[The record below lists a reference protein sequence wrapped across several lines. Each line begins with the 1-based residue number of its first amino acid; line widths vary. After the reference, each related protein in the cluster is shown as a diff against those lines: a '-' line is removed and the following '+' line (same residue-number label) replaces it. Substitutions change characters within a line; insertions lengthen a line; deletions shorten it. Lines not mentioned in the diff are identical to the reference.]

1 MTKRQTQLTH
11 AQRGAPFHKP
21 VGTPVPPNEGDRRA
35 LGLPLE
41 AAEGRSIVRSAV
53 PGFMAQIEVIGHERY
68 QSGADV
74 AVLKLDDLHAPIAPR
89 PVMQDPCINTVDELH
104 AGIDLAPGR
113 YGSCDDGETCGC
125 HWGESSRHWIHRCV
139 DCPAWKREQPP
150 APDLSAEAAEKMMRE
165 VRAAERTAVI
175 QPYRRGNPH
184 NVPPG
189 YEVPGYSFPHETFEK
204 VAAETRVSIDK
215 AFAALV
221 DALAPMHDVF
231 ERFVEAIC
239 EAAGEEPALRFCMS
253 GSLQVAQSS
262 DQMMSQGRPR
272 LRNVFVPDGFE
283 LVEFDDPV
291 TGPFDVVRPRRE
303 GAGVVRFSPSTPR
316 VAARVTGDRVHDFA
330 AARAIVRPAPRLT
343 CKSTTDV

>member
-11 AQRGAPFHKP
+11 LQRGAPFHKP

-41 AAEGRSIVRSAV
+41 TPA
-53 PGFMAQIEVIGHERY
+53 
-68 QSGADV
+68 
-74 AVLKLDDLHAPIAPR
+74 L
-89 PVMQDPCINTVDELH
+89 DELH
-104 AGIDLAPGR
+104 AGIDLAVRAPKAGDHYFIFDRGGLQSLPFPVAPPGT
-113 YGSCDDGETCGC
+113 CDDGETCDC

-139 DCPAWKREQPP
+139 DCPAWKRDKPP

-204 VAAETRVSIDK
+204 VAAETRASIDK

-221 DALAPMHDVF
+221 DALAPMHDVV

-239 EAAGEEPALRFCMS
+239 EAAGEEPALRFYMS
-253 GSLQVAQSS
+253 GSLQVARSS

-303 GAGVVRFSPSTPR
+303 GTGVARFSPSTPR

-343 CKSTTDV
+343 CRSTTDV